1 MAFFLMQEPITKLV
15 ARLRQEIALISEA
28 NRRYLGGRSLAESES
43 SHQRR
48 AERLQEILNKLE
60 SLTDWKKG

>member
-1 MAFFLMQEPITKLV
+1 MQEPITKLV

-28 NRRYLGGRSLAESES
+28 NRRYLVGGRSLAESES

>member
-1 MAFFLMQEPITKLV
+1 MQEPITKLV

-28 NRRYLGGRSLAESES
+28 NRRYLVGGRSLAESEW

-48 AERLQEILNKLE
+48 AERLQEILDKLE